1 MFWITWKNIWKIYI
15 IKRLEIM
22 KQLDYPEE
30 EIREYRRNHW
40 RFSAVRELEIQ
51 EDIERGELEG
61 IVLPQESY
69 DG

>member
-1 MFWITWKNIWKIYI
+1 
-15 IKRLEIM
+15 M